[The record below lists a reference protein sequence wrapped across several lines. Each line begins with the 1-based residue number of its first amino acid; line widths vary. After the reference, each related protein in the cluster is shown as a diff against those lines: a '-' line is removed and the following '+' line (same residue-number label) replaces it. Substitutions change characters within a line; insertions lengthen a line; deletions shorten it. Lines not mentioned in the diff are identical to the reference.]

1 MNISERWNNVDL
13 YFSAKLHTSD
23 PIMDLI
29 LKTNSEA
36 GLPAIDVAPNQGKF
50 LYLLAKLKE
59 AKNILE
65 IGTLGGYSSVWL
77 GRALPDDGHLITLEF
92 DDKHAKVAKEN
103 VRKAGLEKKIEVI
116 VGPALETLPT
126 LKEKGFSNFDFIFID
141 ADKPNNPQYL
151 KWALE
156 LSRPGTVI
164 IGDNVVRNGHIID
177 DCDDLSVQGVRQF
190 IDLLS
195 EESRIDSTAIQTVGS
210 KGYDGFVLGIVKNA

>member
-1 MNISERWNNVDL
+1 MNISERWNDVDL